1 MNPTAFIISIQSHY
15 LDQFRTFVEEQ
26 QQNCVQGSAEVKF
39 QIGEESG
46 LFRGLCCVDF
56 IRNDGQ
62 VEPVELQ
69 PDFITFE
76 PISGRLGGADFLIE
90 QLQWNDVVIHHTLPA
105 VPLDRIDAWFEHWFD
120 PDDERY
126 VEGAELGDIVHS
138 LAVQPKALGVD
149 FGTASPDA
157 FWSLLSVLEAAGAA
171 GLRISTSQTQAS
183 S

>member
-1 MNPTAFIISIQSHY
+1 MNPTAFIISIQSRY

-26 QQNCVQGSAEVKF
+26 RQNCVQGSAEVKF

-56 IRNDGQ
+56 VKNDGE
-62 VEPVELQ
+62 VEPAELQ
-69 PDFITFE
+69 PDFMAFE
-76 PISGRLGGADFLIE
+76 PISGRLGHADFLID
-90 QLQWNDVVIHHTLPA
+90 QLQWNDVMIHHTLAAP
-105 VPLDRIDAWFEHWFD
+105 PLDQIDAWFQHWFD

-126 VEGAELGDIVHS
+126 VEGAELGNIVHS
-138 LAVQPKALGVD
+138 LSIRPRALSVD

-157 FWSLLSVLEAAGAA
+157 FWSLLALLEAAGTT
-171 GLRISTSQTQAS
+171 GLRISTSQAQAS